1 MPSSATSR
9 SRRRRS
15 SSDSSTRPR
24 STAWSIPPRWSSPTL
39 PTRRP
44 ERVGRV
50 LPILLSLIAGSADAI
65 GFIGL
70 GGLFTAH
77 VTGNLVVLAAHVVAG
92 ENASVATK
100 LSVPAFGVVPG
111 PTTLLAGRP
120 EREPGASRRP
130 PRPAEL
136 PRRSRGLRLSP

>member
-1 MPSSATSR
+1 MPSRGTSR
-9 SRRRRS
+9 SRRRPS

-39 PTRRP
+39 PKRRP

-50 LPILLSLIAGSADAI
+50 LPTVLSLIAGSADAI

-77 VTGNLVVLAAHVVAG
+77 VTGNLVVLVAHVVAG
-92 ENASVATK
+92 RKASVAAMM
-100 LSVPAFGVVPG
+100 SVPVIVLALGL
-111 PTTLLAGRP
+111 TRLLTR
-120 EREPGASRRP
+120 
-130 PRPAEL
+130 
-136 PRRSRGLRLSP
+136 